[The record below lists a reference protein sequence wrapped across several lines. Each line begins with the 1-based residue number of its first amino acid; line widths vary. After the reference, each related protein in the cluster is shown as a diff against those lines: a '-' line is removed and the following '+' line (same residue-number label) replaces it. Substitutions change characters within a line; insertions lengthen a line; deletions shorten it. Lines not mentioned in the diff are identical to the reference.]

1 MFCWCEWGITQT
13 SLIIPDADKQV
24 IDTVLEISLLIN

>member
-1 MFCWCEWGITQT
+1 MASKLSQT